1 MREACILARNML
13 DLCCAM
19 AQPGVTTDAID
30 AAVHEAIVEAGAC
43 PSPLNYHG
51 FPKVQRHFLWYT
63 AVTAVSAYCLLVLD
77 VVSEKSGRSVIVWW
91 NR

>member
-1 MREACILARNML
+1 QIHLHTAESLVPMREACVLARDML

-30 AAVHEAIVEAGAC
+30 AAVHAAIVEAGAC

-51 FPKVQRHFLWYT
+51 FPKVR
-63 AVTAVSAYCLLVLD
+63 C
-77 VVSEKSGRSVIVWW
+77 
-91 NR
+91 

>member
-1 MREACILARNML
+1 MREACILARQML

-30 AAVHEAIVEAGAC
+30 AAVHLAIVEAGAC

-51 FPKVQRHFLWYT
+51 FPKVLRTSIVLHSIFVTVVRPPASCSVVCAIYT
-63 AVTAVSAYCLLVLD
+63 VPGST
-77 VVSEKSGRSVIVWW
+77 
-91 NR
+91 

>member
-1 MREACILARNML
+1 MREACILARQML

-30 AAVHEAIVEAGAC
+30 AAVHLAIVDAGAC

-51 FPKVQRHFLWYT
+51 FPKVLQAET
-63 AVTAVSAYCLLVLD
+63 
-77 VVSEKSGRSVIVWW
+77 
-91 NR
+91 